1 MDTKSLDDSLFLA
14 KRSINDFFKDLLEEK
29 KGFKYIL
36 STRVTFKKWNN
47 PTNTYNIDTNY
58 CNSDPITVTNQR
70 FDLNSAYDVVL
81 AFIKFIIYC

>member
-1 MDTKSLDDSLFLA
+1 MDTKSLDDSLCLA
-14 KRSINDFFKDLLEEK
+14 KISIMIFFRDLSEEK

-47 PTNTYNIDTNY
+47 ATNTYNIDTIY

-70 FDLNSAYDVVL
+70 FDGNSVYM
-81 AFIKFIIYC
+81 KH